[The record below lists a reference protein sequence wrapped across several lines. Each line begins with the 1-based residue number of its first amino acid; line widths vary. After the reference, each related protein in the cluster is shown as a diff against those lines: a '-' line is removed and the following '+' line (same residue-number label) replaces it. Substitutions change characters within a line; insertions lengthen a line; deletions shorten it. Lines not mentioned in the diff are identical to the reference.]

1 MISFSSVKQI
11 CCLCLTCLLV
21 IQCENNSKKTE
32 GNIPAVQSNTTNSI
46 RIAYVNSDTVSKYYD
61 FAALIQSK
69 LLNKRNSAENQLK
82 DKMSSYQKLRADF
95 EKAAPIMGER
105 EKMEKAQNIM
115 TLEQEIMRVEQD
127 LTDQLA
133 QEELLL
139 TESYI
144 LKTNEYMQIIG
155 KELGY
160 DFVLSFRIGGPM
172 LYADSSHDIT
182 EEVIQLLNKR
192 YNSSLAE

>member
-11 CCLCLTCLLV
+11 CCLCLTCLLL

-115 TLEQEIMRVEQD
+115 SLEQEIMKVEQD

-172 LYADSSHDIT
+172 LYADSTHNIT

>member
-11 CCLCLTCLLV
+11 CCLCLTCLLL

-172 LYADSSHDIT
+172 LYADSTHNIT

>member
-11 CCLCLTCLLV
+11 CCLCLTCLLL

-182 EEVIQLLNKR
+182 EEVIKLLNKR

>member
-1 MISFSSVKQI
+1 MISFSSLKQI
-11 CCLCLTCLLV
+11 SCLYLACLLL
-21 IQCENNSKKTE
+21 IQCENNVKKTE
-32 GNIPAVQSNTTNSI
+32 GNIPAVQSNTTSSI
-46 RIAYVNSDTVSKYYD
+46 KIAYVNSDTVSKYYD
-61 FAALIQSK
+61 FAALIQTK
-69 LLNKRNSAENQLK
+69 LLNKRSSAENQLK

>member
-1 MISFSSVKQI
+1 MISFSSLKQI
-11 CCLCLTCLLV
+11 SCLCFTCLLL
-21 IQCENNSKKTE
+21 IQCENNAKKTE
-32 GNIPAVQSNTTNSI
+32 GNIPAVQSNTTSSI
-46 RIAYVNSDTVSKYYD
+46 KIAYVNSDTVSKYYD
-61 FAALIQSK
+61 FAALIQTK
-69 LLNKRNSAENQLK
+69 LLNKRSSAENQLK

>member
-1 MISFSSVKQI
+1 MISFSSLKQI
-11 CCLCLTCLLV
+11 SCLFLTCLLL
-21 IQCENNSKKTE
+21 IQCENNAKKTE
-32 GNIPAVQSNTTNSI
+32 GNIPAVQSNTTSSI
-46 RIAYVNSDTVSKYYD
+46 KIAYVNSDTVSKYYD
-61 FAALIQSK
+61 FAALIQTK
-69 LLNKRNSAENQLK
+69 LLNKRSSAENQLK

-105 EKMEKAQNIM
+105 EKIEKAQNIM

>member
-1 MISFSSVKQI
+1 MISFSSAKQI
-11 CCLCLTCLLV
+11 SCLCLMYLLLL
-21 IQCENNSKKTE
+21 QCENNPKKSE
-32 GNIPAVQSNTTNSI
+32 GSIPAVQSNTTNSI

-61 FAALIQSK
+61 FAALIQTK
-69 LLNKRNSAENQLK
+69 LRNKRSSAENQLK
-82 DKMSSYQKLRADF
+82 DKMNSYQKLRADF

-144 LKTNEYMQIIG
+144 LKTNEFMQIIG

-172 LYADSSHDIT
+172 LYADSTHDIT

-192 YNSSLAE
+192 YNSSLAD

>member
-1 MISFSSVKQI
+1 MISFSSLKQI
-11 CCLCLTCLLV
+11 SCLCLTCLLL
-21 IQCENNSKKTE
+21 IQYENNSNKTE
-32 GNIPAVQSNTTNSI
+32 GNIPAVQSNTTSYI
-46 RIAYVNSDTVSKYYD
+46 KIAYVNSDTVSKYYD
-61 FAALIQSK
+61 FAALIQTK
-69 LLNKRNSAENQLK
+69 LLNKRSSAENQLK

>member
-1 MISFSSVKQI
+1 MISFSSLKQI
-11 CCLCLTCLLV
+11 SCLSLTCLLL
-21 IQCENNSKKTE
+21 IQCENKSKNG
-32 GNIPAVQSNTTNSI
+32 GNIPAVQSNTTSPI

-61 FAALIQSK
+61 FAALIQNK
-69 LLNKRNSAENQLK
+69 LLNKRSSAENQLK

-172 LYADSSHDIT
+172 LYADTTHDIT

>member
-1 MISFSSVKQI
+1 MISFSSLKQI
-11 CCLCLTCLLV
+11 SCLFLTCLLL
-21 IQCENNSKKTE
+21 IQCENNAKKTE
-32 GNIPAVQSNTTNSI
+32 GNIPAVQSNTTSSI
-46 RIAYVNSDTVSKYYD
+46 KIAYVNSDTVSKYYD
-61 FAALIQSK
+61 FAALIQTK
-69 LLNKRNSAENQLK
+69 LLNKRSSAENQLK

>member
-1 MISFSSVKQI
+1 MISFNSIKQVS
-11 CCLCLTCLLV
+11 CLCLICLLIV
-21 IQCENNSKKTE
+21 QCDNNPKSAENNT
-32 GNIPAVQSNTTNSI
+32 PAVQLNTVNNI

-61 FAALIQSK
+61 FAALIQTK
-69 LLNKRNSAENQLK
+69 LLNKRSSAENQLK

-115 TLEQEIMRVEQD
+115 NLEQEIMRVEQD

-144 LKTNEYMQIIG
+144 LKTNEFMQIIG

-172 LYADSSHDIT
+172 LYADSTHDIT

-192 YNSSLAE
+192 YNSSLAD

>member
-61 FAALIQSK
+61 FAALIQTK
-69 LLNKRNSAENQLK
+69 LLNKRSSAENQLK

>member
-1 MISFSSVKQI
+1 
-11 CCLCLTCLLV
+11 
-21 IQCENNSKKTE
+21 
-32 GNIPAVQSNTTNSI
+32 
-46 RIAYVNSDTVSKYYD
+46 
-61 FAALIQSK
+61 
-69 LLNKRNSAENQLK
+69 
-82 DKMSSYQKLRADF
+82 MSSYQKLRADF

-182 EEVIQLLNKR
+182 KEVIQLLNKR

>member
-11 CCLCLTCLLV
+11 CCLCLTCLLL

-32 GNIPAVQSNTTNSI
+32 GNIPAVQSNTTSSI
-46 RIAYVNSDTVSKYYD
+46 KIAYVNSDTVSKYYD

-172 LYADSSHDIT
+172 LYADSTHNIT

>member
-1 MISFSSVKQI
+1 MISFSSLKQI
-11 CCLCLTCLLV
+11 SCLFLTCLLL
-21 IQCENNSKKTE
+21 IQCENNAKKTE
-32 GNIPAVQSNTTNSI
+32 GNIPAVQSNTTSSI
-46 RIAYVNSDTVSKYYD
+46 KIAYVNSDTVSKYYD
-61 FAALIQSK
+61 FAALIQTK
-69 LLNKRNSAENQLK
+69 LLNKRSSAENQLK

-133 QEELLL
+133 QEELFL

>member
-1 MISFSSVKQI
+1 MISFSSLKQI
-11 CCLCLTCLLV
+11 SCLCLMCLLF
-21 IQCENNSKKTE
+21 IQCENNPKKVE
-32 GNIPAVQSNTTNSI
+32 GNIPEVQSNTTNSI

-61 FAALIQSK
+61 FAALIQTK
-69 LLNKRNSAENQLK
+69 LLNKRSSAENQLK

-182 EEVIQLLNKR
+182 KEVIQLLNKR

>member
-1 MISFSSVKQI
+1 MISFSSAKQI
-11 CCLCLTCLLV
+11 NCLCLMCLLLL
-21 IQCENNSKKTE
+21 QCENNPKKSD
-32 GNIPAVQSNTTNSI
+32 GKIPAVQSNTTNSI

-61 FAALIQSK
+61 FAALIQTK
-69 LLNKRNSAENQLK
+69 LRNKRSSAENQLK
-82 DKMSSYQKLRADF
+82 DKMNSYQKLRADF

-115 TLEQEIMRVEQD
+115 NLEQEIMRVEQN

-144 LKTNEYMQIIG
+144 LKTNEFMQIIG

-172 LYADSSHDIT
+172 LYADSTHDIT

-192 YNSSLAE
+192 YNSSLAD

>member
-1 MISFSSVKQI
+1 MISFSSLKQI
-11 CCLCLTCLLV
+11 ICLCLTCLLL
-21 IQCENNSKKTE
+21 IQCENNAKKTE
-32 GNIPAVQSNTTNSI
+32 GNIPAVQSNTTSSI
-46 RIAYVNSDTVSKYYD
+46 KIAYVNSDTVSKYYD
-61 FAALIQSK
+61 FAALIQTK
-69 LLNKRNSAENQLK
+69 LLNKRSSAENQLK

>member
-11 CCLCLTCLLV
+11 CCLCLTCLLL

-61 FAALIQSK
+61 FAALIQTK
-69 LLNKRNSAENQLK
+69 LLNKRSSAENQLK

-182 EEVIQLLNKR
+182 EEVIKLLNKR

>member
-1 MISFSSVKQI
+1 M
-11 CCLCLTCLLV
+11 CLICLLIV
-21 IQCENNSKKTE
+21 QCDNNPKTAENNT
-32 GNIPAVQSNTTNSI
+32 PAVQLNTVNNI

-61 FAALIQSK
+61 FAALIQTK
-69 LLNKRNSAENQLK
+69 LLNKRSSAENQLK
-82 DKMSSYQKLRADF
+82 DKMNSYQKLRADF

-115 TLEQEIMRVEQD
+115 SLEQEIMKVEQD

-172 LYADSSHDIT
+172 LYADSTHDIT
-182 EEVIQLLNKR
+182 MEVIQLLNKK

>member
-1 MISFSSVKQI
+1 MISSSAKQI
-11 CCLCLTCLLV
+11 WCLCLMCLLLL
-21 IQCENNSKKTE
+21 QCENNPKKSDSK
-32 GNIPAVQSNTTNSI
+32 IPAVQSNTTNSI

-61 FAALIQSK
+61 FAALIQTK
-69 LLNKRNSAENQLK
+69 LRNKRSSAEIQLK
-82 DKMSSYQKLRADF
+82 DKMNSYQKLRADF

-115 TLEQEIMRVEQD
+115 NLEQEIMRVEQD

-133 QEELLL
+133 QEELVL

-144 LKTNEYMQIIG
+144 LKTNEFMQIIG

-172 LYADSSHDIT
+172 LYADSTHDIT

-192 YNSSLAE
+192 YNSSLAD

>member
-1 MISFSSVKQI
+1 
-11 CCLCLTCLLV
+11 
-21 IQCENNSKKTE
+21 
-32 GNIPAVQSNTTNSI
+32 
-46 RIAYVNSDTVSKYYD
+46 
-61 FAALIQSK
+61 
-69 LLNKRNSAENQLK
+69 
-82 DKMSSYQKLRADF
+82 
-95 EKAAPIMGER
+95 
-105 EKMEKAQNIM
+105 MEKAQNIM
-115 TLEQEIMRVEQD
+115 SLEQEIMKVEQD

-133 QEELLL
+133 QEELL

-172 LYADSSHDIT
+172 LYADSTHDIT
-182 EEVIQLLNKR
+182 MEVIQLLNKK

>member
-11 CCLCLTCLLV
+11 CCLCLTCLLL

>member
-1 MISFSSVKQI
+1 MFNVFIT
-11 CCLCLTCLLV
+11 L
-21 IQCENNSKKTE
+21 QCENNPKKSD
-32 GNIPAVQSNTTNSI
+32 GKIPAVQSNTTNSI

-61 FAALIQSK
+61 FAALIQTK
-69 LLNKRNSAENQLK
+69 LRNKRSSAENQLK
-82 DKMSSYQKLRADF
+82 DKMNSYQKLRADF

-115 TLEQEIMRVEQD
+115 NLEQEIMRVEQD

-144 LKTNEYMQIIG
+144 LKTNEFMQIIG

-172 LYADSSHDIT
+172 LYADSTHDIT

-192 YNSSLAE
+192 YNSSLAD

>member
-11 CCLCLTCLLV
+11 CCLCLTCLLL

-32 GNIPAVQSNTTNSI
+32 GNIPAVQSNTINSI

-172 LYADSSHDIT
+172 LYADSTHNIT

>member
-1 MISFSSVKQI
+1 MISFSSLKQI
-11 CCLCLTCLLV
+11 SCLCLTCLLL
-21 IQCENNSKKTE
+21 IQCENNVKKTE
-32 GNIPAVQSNTTNSI
+32 GNIPAVQSNTTSSI
-46 RIAYVNSDTVSKYYD
+46 KIAYVNSDTVSKYYD
-61 FAALIQSK
+61 FAALIQTK
-69 LLNKRNSAENQLK
+69 LLNKRSSAENQLK

-139 TESYI
+139 AAP
-144 LKTNEYMQIIG
+144 
-155 KELGY
+155 
-160 DFVLSFRIGGPM
+160 SFGTCVGRRGQTSPPLRRNHRFPRNSGDPQ
-172 LYADSSHDIT
+172 YT
-182 EEVIQLLNKR
+182 RRQLAIRTSKAR
-192 YNSSLAE
+192 

>member
-1 MISFSSVKQI
+1 MISSSSAKQI
-11 CCLCLTCLLV
+11 CCLCLMCLLLL
-21 IQCENNSKKTE
+21 QCENNPKKSDSK
-32 GNIPAVQSNTTNSI
+32 IPAVQSNTTNSI

-61 FAALIQSK
+61 FAALIQTK
-69 LLNKRNSAENQLK
+69 LRNKRSSAENQLK
-82 DKMSSYQKLRADF
+82 DKMNSYQKLRADF

-115 TLEQEIMRVEQD
+115 NLEQEIMRVEQD

-133 QEELLL
+133 QEELVL

-144 LKTNEYMQIIG
+144 LKTNEFMQIIG

-172 LYADSSHDIT
+172 LYADSTHDIT

-192 YNSSLAE
+192 YNSSLAD

>member
-11 CCLCLTCLLV
+11 CCLCLTCLLL

-61 FAALIQSK
+61 FAALIQTK
-69 LLNKRNSAENQLK
+69 LLNKRSSAENQLK

-172 LYADSSHDIT
+172 LYADSTHNIT

>member
-1 MISFSSVKQI
+1 MISFSFVKQI
-11 CCLCLTCLLV
+11 SCLSLTCLLL
-21 IQCENNSKKTE
+21 IQCENNRKKTE
-32 GNIPAVQSNTTNSI
+32 GNIPAVQSNTKSSI

-61 FAALIQSK
+61 FAALIQTK
-69 LLNKRNSAENQLK
+69 LLNKRSSAENQLK

>member
-1 MISFSSVKQI
+1 MISFSSLKQFS
-11 CCLCLTCLLV
+11 CLCLTCLLL
-21 IQCENNSKKTE
+21 IQCENNAKKTE
-32 GNIPAVQSNTTNSI
+32 GNIPAVQSNTTSSI
-46 RIAYVNSDTVSKYYD
+46 KIAYVNSDTVSKYYD
-61 FAALIQSK
+61 FAALIQTK
-69 LLNKRNSAENQLK
+69 LLNKRSSAENQLK

>member
-11 CCLCLTCLLV
+11 CCLCLTCLLL

-32 GNIPAVQSNTTNSI
+32 GNIPAVQSNTKSSI

-61 FAALIQSK
+61 FAALIQTK
-69 LLNKRNSAENQLK
+69 LLNKRSSAENQLK

>member
-1 MISFSSVKQI
+1 MISSSSVKQI
-11 CCLCLTCLLV
+11 CCLCLMCLLLL
-21 IQCENNSKKTE
+21 QCENNPKKSDSK
-32 GNIPAVQSNTTNSI
+32 IPAVQSNTTNSI

-61 FAALIQSK
+61 FAALIQTK
-69 LLNKRNSAENQLK
+69 LRNKRSSAEIQLK
-82 DKMSSYQKLRADF
+82 DKMNSYQKLRADF

-115 TLEQEIMRVEQD
+115 NLEQEIMRVEQD

-133 QEELLL
+133 QEELVL

-144 LKTNEYMQIIG
+144 LKTNEFMQIIG

-172 LYADSSHDIT
+172 LYADSTHDIT

-192 YNSSLAE
+192 YNSSLAD

>member
-11 CCLCLTCLLV
+11 CCLCLTCLLL

-172 LYADSSHDIT
+172 LYADSTHNIT
-182 EEVIQLLNKR
+182 EDVIQLLNKR

>member
-11 CCLCLTCLLV
+11 CCLCLTCLLL
-21 IQCENNSKKTE
+21 IQCENNAKKTE

-172 LYADSSHDIT
+172 LYADSTHNIT